1 MRRVL
6 TILFTLG
13 VCAAA
18 VLLAGA
24 STEKRDGKSY
34 QVEFDNAFGLVEG
47 GDFQVGGVTA
57 GKTSDLRVVKRE
69 GESPKAVV
77 SVEVSEPGFDD
88 FRTDA
93 TCDIKPQSLIGEY
106 FVDCQPG
113 SAPEKLPEGGTVPVE
128 QTTST
133 IPADLVNNIMRRPY
147 RERFRLIVTTLGTGL
162 AGRPEDLSE
171 ALRRAHPGLRETSR
185 VLRILGDQ
193 NQVIKDFIADS
204 DRVVEELEGNKR
216 DVVRWVEEA
225 GDTAEITATRRAEL
239 ERTFQKLPT
248 FLDELRPTMAR
259 LGELA
264 DEQTPLLADL
274 QRAAPS
280 LDQFFARLGPFA
292 EASEPAVDSLGE
304 TSKVG
309 TRTFREGKQ
318 EIALL
323 RRLAPQAEP
332 TFKPI
337 RQFLETSDDRR
348 RGLED
353 DPRSVNGSP
362 PAPDPTAIR
371 EGGPSGFTGLEALWN
386 YFFWQSLSINGFDKY
401 SHMLRISILESKCG
415 HLYNEFDFSNPEDK
429 KTFEDCSQWLG
440 PNLPGITTP
449 DFTEGATA
457 TAANRETPARQLG
470 ERRSAG
476 QPDAGPLPGQ
486 QDFSR
491 PQITLP
497 PDLQRLVERLS
508 PRQIQDLPRELRR
521 RIEEVVGPLPDV
533 PAPQPP
539 SAPAP
544 APAPAP
550 PPVPAPPSAPAPGG
564 AAPNGSAPPLLDYL
578 LAP

>member
-6 TILFTLG
+6 TILVTLG

-24 STEKRDGKSY
+24 STERPDGKRY
-34 QVEFDNAFGLVEG
+34 QVEFDNAFGLVKG

-57 GKTSDLRVVKRE
+57 GRSGDIRVVKRE
-69 GESPKAVV
+69 GEAPKAVV
-77 SVEVSEPGFDD
+77 TVEVTERGFDD
-88 FRTDA
+88 FRKDA

-113 SAPEKLPEGGTVPVE
+113 SSPERLPEGGTVPVE

-162 AGRPEDLSE
+162 AGRPDDLAE

-193 NQVIKDFIADS
+193 NEVIKDFITDS
-204 DRVVEELEGNKR
+204 DRVVEELEANKR

-225 GDTAEITATRRAEL
+225 GDTAEITATRRGEL
-239 ERTFQKLPT
+239 RRTFQKLPT
-248 FLDELRPTMAR
+248 FLDELRPTMAS

-264 DEQTPLLADL
+264 DEQTPLLADM

-280 LDQFFARLGPFA
+280 LNEFFTRLGPFA
-292 EASEPAVDSLGE
+292 EASTPAVDSLGE

-309 TRTFREGKQ
+309 TRTFRAGRE
-318 EIALL
+318 EIRLL
-323 RRLAPQAEP
+323 QKIGPQAQP

-337 RQFLETSDDRR
+337 RQFLQTIDDRR

-353 DPRSVNGSP
+353 DPRSANGSP
-362 PAPDPTAIR
+362 PQPDPTAIR
-371 EGGPSGFTGLEALWN
+371 DGGPSAFTGMEALWN
-386 YFFWQSLSINGFDKY
+386 YFFWQGLSINGFDQY
-401 SHMLRISILESKCG
+401 SHMLRISITESKCG
-415 HLYNEFDFSNPEDK
+415 QLYNEFDLSNPKDK
-429 KTFEDCSQWLG
+429 ETFEDCSQWLG
-440 PNLPGITTP
+440 PNLPGITSP
-449 DFTEGATA
+449 DFTDGAT
-457 TAANRETPARQLG
+457 TAAANGEAPARQMG

-486 QDFSR
+486 PDISK
-491 PQITLP
+491 PQVTLP
-497 PDLQRLVERLS
+497 PDLQRLVEQLT
-508 PRQIQDLPRELRR
+508 PRQLENLPPQLRR
-521 RIEEVVGPLPDV
+521 RIEEIVGPLPEV
-533 PAPQPP
+533 PVPQPQT
-539 SAPAP
+539 PAP
-544 APAPAP
+544 APAPT
-550 PPVPAPPSAPAPGG
+550 PAPAPLPAPVPAPGG
-564 AAPNGSAPPLLDYL
+564 AAPNGAAPPLLNYL

>member
-1 MRRVL
+1 VRRVL
-6 TILFTLG
+6 TILATLG

-18 VLLAGA
+18 VLFAGA
-24 STEKRDGKSY
+24 SSDQSDGKRY
-34 QVEFDNAFGLVEG
+34 RVMFDNAFGLVEG

-57 GKTSDLRVVKRE
+57 GTTSDLQVVKE
-69 GESPKAVV
+69 KGEAPKAAVT
-77 SVEVSEPGFDD
+77 VEITEPGFGD
-88 FRTDA
+88 FREDA

-113 SAPEKLPEGGTVPVE
+113 SSDKKLPEGGTVPVE

-147 RERFRLIVTTLGTGL
+147 RERFRLIVNTLGTGL

-185 VLRILGDQ
+185 VLEILGDQ

-204 DRVVEELEGNKR
+204 DTVIEELEGNKR
-216 DVVRWVEEA
+216 DVVRWVKEA
-225 GDTAEITATRRAEL
+225 GETAEITATRRAEL

-264 DEQTPLLADL
+264 DEQTPLLADM
-274 QRAAPS
+274 QRAAPH
-280 LDQFFARLGPFA
+280 LDEFFTRVGPFS
-292 EASEPAVDSLGE
+292 EASRPAVDSLGE

-323 RRLAPQAEP
+323 RELAPEAQP

-337 RQFLETSDDRR
+337 RQFLQTSDDRG

-362 PAPDPTAIR
+362 PAPDPTAIS

-386 YFFWQSLSINGFDKY
+386 YFFWQSLSINGFDQY
-401 SHMLRISILESKCG
+401 SHMLRISITETKCG
-415 HLYNEFDFSNPEDK
+415 QLYNEFDLKNNPEDQ

-440 PNLPGITTP
+440 PNLPGITTE
-449 DFTEGATA
+449 DFTEGGAAA
-457 TAANRETPARQLG
+457 TAAGRDAPASRVG
-470 ERRSAG
+470 EQRTAG

-486 QDFSR
+486 RDISK
-491 PQITLP
+491 PQVTLP

-508 PRQIQDLPRELRR
+508 PRQRDDLPKDLRR
-521 RIEEVVGPLPDV
+521 RIEEVIGPLPV
-533 PAPQPP
+533 PAPG
-539 SAPAP
+539 PAP
-544 APAPAP
+544 APLPAPAP
-550 PPVPAPPSAPAPGG
+550 TAPSAPSSDA
-564 AAPNGSAPPLLDYL
+564 PLLDFL